1 MSVIMLNKDKDL
13 AEQFLYLVPGEF
25 RKYCEDEAVVK
36 LGAAYAEEDGIAAAG
51 IVIAEFSAQKVN
63 IKWLFTDPDY
73 RGRGAGE
80 ELLGKIFEM
89 SRMNGIDKVAAEVP
103 SFGENYVHE
112 SGMAGFLTEYFFN
125 YVDKIEADGMSK
137 FVLEAPNNGDVLAQ
151 IAAGKEIQAREE
163 TAREYDSFP
172 NKFTVT
178 EVEYYSGVA
187 IDEQ

>member
-1 MSVIMLNKDKDL
+1 MSVIMLNKDKEL
-13 AEQFLYLVPGEF
+13 ADRFLYLVPGEF

-51 IVIAEFSAQKVN
+51 IIIAEFSEEKVN

-80 ELLGKIFEM
+80 ELLGSIFEM
-89 SRMNGIDKVAAEVP
+89 ARMNEIPKVTAEVP
-103 SFGENYVHE
+103 SFGEDSVYE
-112 SGMAGFLTEYFFN
+112 SEMAGFLTEYFFN
-125 YVDKIEADGMSK
+125 YVEKTEADGLKK
-137 FVLEAPNNGDVLAQ
+137 FVLEAPDNGDILAQ
-151 IAAGKEIQAREE
+151 LAAEKEMQAREE
-163 TAREYDSFP
+163 KAREYDSFP

-178 EVEYYSGVA
+178 EVEYYSGVE